1 MANII
6 KSALPT
12 HLKPNTGDEQGNER
26 RHGKTR
32 SHMAFENTSTNVAA
46 AQMRNAL
53 TNLAETVKD
62 PEQKKAS
69 SRSDG
74 CPQLFETEMD
84 NFFALFRRYLNDK
97 AKGNAVDWDRIAP
110 PAQGQVVD
118 YEDLA
123 NTESVQFL
131 NKLAVLKLNGGLG
144 TSMGCVGPKS
154 VIEVRD
160 GMSFLDLSVRQ
171 IEYLNRTYDVNV
183 PFILMNSF
191 NTNDDTAA
199 IIKKYEGHNV
209 DILTFNQ
216 SRYPRVY
223 KDSLLPVP
231 KDNDSPINEWYP
243 PGHGD
248 VFESLYN
255 SGILD
260 KLLDRGIEIVF
271 LSNVDNLGAVVDLR
285 ILQHM
290 METNAEYIMELTNK
304 TKADVKGGTIIDYEG
319 SVRLLEIAQVPKE
332 HVNEFKS
339 IKKFKYFNTN
349 NIWLNLKAIKRVVEN
364 DELEMEIIP
373 NGKTIPGDKKGESDI
388 SIVQLETAVGAA
400 IRHFNNAHGVNV
412 PRRRFLPVKTC
423 SDLMLVKSDLY
434 TLKHGQLQMS
444 AARFGDAPLIKLGG
458 DFKKVSD
465 FQKRIPSIPKVL
477 ELDHLTITGAVNLG
491 RGVTLKGTVIIV
503 ATEGSTI
510 DIPPGSI
517 LENVVVQ
524 GSLRLLEH

>member
-1 MANII
+1 MPSY
-6 KSALPT
+6 KTTKTTVLMS
-12 HLKPNTGDEQGNER
+12 PN
-26 RHGKTR
+26 K
-32 SHMAFENTSTNVAA
+32 AFENASTNVAA
-46 AQMRNAL
+46 AQMRNSL
-53 TNLAETVKD
+53 TELAETVKD
-62 PEQKKAS
+62 PEQKK
-69 SRSDG
+69 
-74 CPQLFETEMD
+74 LFETEMD
-84 NFFALFRRYLNDK
+84 NFFSLFRRYLNDK

-123 NTESVQFL
+123 NSESVGFL

-160 GMSFLDLSVRQ
+160 GMSFLDMSVRQ
-171 IEYLNRTYDVNV
+171 VEYLNRTYNTNV

-216 SRYPRVY
+216 SRYPRIF

-231 KDNDSPINEWYP
+231 KSFDSAISEWYP

-255 SGILD
+255 SGVLD
-260 KLLDRGIEIVF
+260 QLIERGIEIIF

-285 ILQHM
+285 VLQHM
-290 METNAEYIMELTNK
+290 VETEAEYIMELTNK

-332 HVNEFKS
+332 HTNEFKS

-349 NIWLNLKAIKRVVEN
+349 NIWMNVKAIKRVVEN
-364 DELEMEIIP
+364 NELEMEIIP
-373 NGKTIPGDKKGESDI
+373 NGKSIPGDKKGESDI
-388 SIVQLETAVGAA
+388 SILQLETAVGAA
-400 IRHFNNAHGVNV
+400 IRHFKNAHGVNV

-434 TLKHGQLQMS
+434 AVKHGQLQMNPS
-444 AARFGDAPLIKLGG
+444 RFGGAPLIKLGS

-465 FQKRIPSIPKVL
+465 FQKRIPSIPKII
-477 ELDHLTITGAVNLG
+477 ELDHLTITGNVNLH